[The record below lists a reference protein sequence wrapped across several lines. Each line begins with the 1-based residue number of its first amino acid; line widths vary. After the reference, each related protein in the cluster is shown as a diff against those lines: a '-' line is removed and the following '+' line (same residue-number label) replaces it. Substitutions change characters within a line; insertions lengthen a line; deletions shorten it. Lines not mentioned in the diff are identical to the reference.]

1 MALVRYYLDEHVAE
15 AVATGLRNRGIDV
28 LTLSDAEMLGAS
40 DREHL
45 SYAYE
50 EGRVLVTYDDDF
62 LRLADQTEEHAGVA
76 FAPQGRSVGELVRG
90 LTLIAEEM
98 EAEEMEGHVE
108 FL

>member
-1 MALVRYYLDEHVAE
+1 MSVVRYYLDEHIAE

-28 LTLSDAEMLGAS
+28 LTLSEAGMLGAS
-40 DREHL
+40 DREHF
-45 SYAYE
+45 SYPHE
-50 EGRVLVTYDDDF
+50 EGLVLVTYDDDF

-76 FAPQGRSVGELVRG
+76 FAPQGRSIGELVRG
-90 LTLIAEEM
+90 LTLIAEEL

>member
-1 MALVRYYLDEHVAE
+1 MAAVRYDLDEHSAE

-28 LTLSDAEMLGAS
+28 LTLSGAGMLGAS
-40 DREHL
+40 DREHFA
-45 SYAYE
+45 YAYE

-76 FAPQGRSVGELVRG
+76 FAPQSRSIGELVRC
-90 LTLIAEEM
+90 LTVIAEEM
-98 EAEEMEGHVE
+98 EAEEMENHVE

>member
-1 MALVRYYLDEHVAE
+1 MAAVRYYLDEHVAE

-28 LTLSDAEMLGAS
+28 LTLSEAGTLGAG
-40 DREHL
+40 DREHF

-50 EGRVLVTYDDDF
+50 EDRVLVTYDDDF
-62 LRLADQTEEHAGVA
+62 LRLADQIDEHAGVA
-76 FAPQGRSVGELVRG
+76 FAPQATSIGKLVRG
-90 LTLIAEEM
+90 RTLIAAEM